1 MTIKWNTPA
10 STEKYYDT
18 DYEEIFFI
26 HGCVGIC
33 TEFLIQFLDT
43 SVDIMVI
50 LSYSRI
56 ILGEL
61 NSLSSLYSYAN
72 EPYTNWCSFC
82 CILIFIELL
91 EYNHIQQIKMAANRT
106 IKMGDENCRGN

>member
-1 MTIKWNTPA
+1 M
-10 STEKYYDT
+10 
-18 DYEEIFFI
+18 DYEEVFFI

-56 ILGEL
+56 ILGQL
-61 NSLSSLYSYAN
+61 NSPSSLYAN
-72 EPYTNWCSFC
+72 ESYTNWCTFC
-82 CILIFIELL
+82 YEYILIFTKLL
-91 EYNHIQQIKMAANRT
+91 EYNHTQQIKMAANRT
-106 IKMGDENCRGN
+106 IKMGDEKCRGN